1 MNNILRLIQANK
13 LKILTLVFSIVLA
26 IPTFSQAVSVPVNYT
41 GSWSYRYNNI
51 GMVNC
56 VTGGLRLRTDFG
68 MYLDKQFILQAEGVK
83 NLDQNESTLIS
94 PGVNLVAYNYPVTGS
109 YWYSSADYATP
120 PMDGQVYNWDYDV
133 GVVCRGTNNVHIRN
147 QMSGGVASQPGY
159 TLTSNNN
166 NIIDCSSGNRC
177 TTKGDGTAVV
187 TVSFPNLGSY
197 YVQRDYQ
204 IGNYYN
210 VRRQVLNPKYPSC
223 RIFGFLSRTVCEPQ
237 YIWEDVS
244 EFIAE
249 RSGSTQGAWN
259 YSLSPI
265 TYTVTVKT
273 PNQAP
278 TVNYNNTSNISY
290 NTATANWSYT
300 DPEGDPQTNAAI
312 EIATDSGYSNRIWTG
327 YAGTASNIAITG
339 LTPGTTYY
347 PRVAV
352 YNNINGWTL
361 WKNGPAFTTQVN
373 NPPNLDLLKCGATSG
388 ATDYTRA
395 NINWNYT
402 GIDEPGDEL
411 VLKARYKRPEDA
423 VWTTLNLPYN
433 SRAGNVDIANLI
445 SGFRYDIQVSL
456 NDNRNSHL
464 GDRWKGCD
472 PVTPPNY
479 PEPQVSF
486 DLKSGANIAQ
496 TGGTLTIKTAES
508 VNASWSITTAE
519 GVKPN
524 SCSVITNNISGGVAA
539 DIFDSNV
546 KRGLAFANLPGQNIP
561 VSPIDQTYTVA
572 LVCEGKDARIP
583 RNIVNTITL
592 RVESYPTVSCR
603 VDGSTTV
610 KAGDTDR
617 NITANIGNVAGYS
630 WEAGV
635 DNSNRDKNKKSGSK
649 PTNTTNPDTLTIPLT
664 YVGTEFG
671 RYNPWIKIT
680 RQGVSPVREVS
691 ATCGRITNL
700 GDSNIR
706 EVR

>member
-1 MNNILRLIQANK
+1 MNNILKSFKNSNVKIILIIFS
-13 LKILTLVFSIVLA
+13 ILTV

-41 GSWSYRYNNI
+41 NSWVYNAGNSLPGYNLMAWTI
-51 GMVNC
+51 FSMH
-56 VTGGLRLRTDFG
+56 
-68 MYLDKQFILQAEGVK
+68 LDKQFILQAEGVK

-109 YWYSSADYATP
+109 YSYVSGDYGTP
-120 PMDGQVYNWDYDV
+120 PMDGSIHDWEYGATRKGKTVYIV
-133 GVVCRGTNNVHIRN
+133 RN
-147 QMSGGVASQPGY
+147 KMSGGISGQPGY

-197 YVQRDYQ
+197 YVRRNYE

-210 VRRQVLNPKYPSC
+210 VKKQILNPKYPKCYIAKS
-223 RIFGFLSRTVCEPQ
+223 FQKFCEKQ
-237 YIWEDVS
+237 YIS
-244 EFIAE
+244 GYKREFIKA
-249 RSGSTQGAWN
+249 GANTVTGAWN

-265 TYTVTVKT
+265 TYTVTVKN

-278 TVNYNNTSNISY
+278 VINNINTSNISY
-290 NTATANWSYT
+290 NTATVNWSYT
-300 DPEGDPQTNAAI
+300 DPDGDPQTNAAI
-312 EIATDSGYSNRIWTG
+312 QIATDSGYSNIIWGG

-339 LTPGTTYY
+339 LTAGTTYY

-352 YNNINGWTL
+352 KNAINDWTGWS
-361 WKNGPAFTTQVN
+361 NGPAFTTKVN
-373 NPPNLDLLKCGATSG
+373 PPPNLDLLKCGATSG

-402 GIDEPGDEL
+402 GTDEPGDEL
-411 VLKARYKRPEDA
+411 ILKARYKRPEDA

-433 SRAGNVDIANLI
+433 SRTGNVDIANLI

-472 PVTPPNY
+472 LVSPPNY

-486 DLKSGANIAQ
+486 DLKSGTNIAQ

-508 VNASWSITTAE
+508 VNASWSITNAE

-524 SCSVITNNISGGVAA
+524 SCSIITDNISGGVAV

-546 KRGLAFANLPGQNIP
+546 KRGLAFANLPGQNLP
-561 VSPIDQTYTVA
+561 VSLIDQTYTLA
-572 LVCEGKDARIP
+572 LVCEGKDARTP

-592 RVESYPTVSCR
+592 RVESYPTVSCS

-635 DNSNRDKNKKSGSK
+635 DNSKRDKNKNSGSK
-649 PTNTTNPDTLTIPLT
+649 LNNTNNPDILTIPLT

-680 RQGVSPVREVS
+680 RQGASPVREFS